1 MQFVRTNKME
11 NELRIVLI
19 GKTGSGKSATGNTIL
34 GSKFFETVLS
44 GKSVTTVCE
53 PAFTYRFGRKLVIV
67 DTPGVFDTNEYNA
80 EVQDEI
86 RKCIDMTS
94 PGPHAF
100 VFVLSA
106 ATKFTDIEIFS
117 IEHFV
122 KYFGES
128 IYDFVIV
135 LVTWKDELDKHS
147 VTLQEYVKNSPS
159 TLQKFIELCGGRVC
173 AFNNTLTGEAQNP
186 QVEELIMAISKN
198 VITNGNTCYTTNMYI
213 EAENEINEAEAERR
227 QEKKIETLKQKTSY
241 KKILPENPRDSK
253 TDFYQVQLKQDTGA
267 GLMNTKILMEDIDT
281 TEQKIH
287 DQMKTKRKFAASK
300 DHDETK
306 QGKTEESCTSR

>member
-1 MQFVRTNKME
+1 ME

-34 GSKFFETVLS
+34 GSKFFETLLS

-53 PAFTYRFGRKLVIV
+53 PAFTDRFGRKLVIV
-67 DTPGVFDTNEYNA
+67 DTPGVFDTNEHND

-86 RKCIDMTS
+86 RKCIKLTS

-135 LVTWKDELDKHS
+135 LVTWKDELEKYN
-147 VTLQEYVKNSPS
+147 VTLQEYIKSSPS
-159 TLQKFIELCGGRVC
+159 TLQNFIQRCGGRVC
-173 AFNNTLTGEAQNP
+173 ALNNTLTGEAQNQ

-198 VITNGNTCYTTNMYI
+198 VITNENKCYTNNMYI
-213 EAENEINEAEAERR
+213 EAENEINEVEAERR
-227 QEKKIETLKQKTSY
+227 QEKKKETLKKKTTFE
-241 KKILPENPRDSK
+241 KLLPENQSAPK
-253 TDFYQVQLKQDTGA
+253 PDFNKVQLTQETGV
-267 GLMNTKILMEDIDT
+267 GLMDTKMLMEDIDT

-287 DQMKTKRKFAASK
+287 DQMKKKRNFAANK
-300 DHDETK
+300 DHDESK